1 MENHF
6 HLEKLDLEDL
16 VLEEDHHQSKML
28 QPETLLNRLLQ
39 MVLLRKRQW
48 QLRLKLQA
56 FLYLEIL
63 VLVGLEIL
71 DQAVQLLDNKLP
83 LGKRLKQH

>member
-83 LGKRLKQH
+83 LVKRLKQH

>member
-28 QPETLLNRLLQ
+28 QPEKLLNRLLQ

-56 FLYLEIL
+56 FLHLEIL

-83 LGKRLKQH
+83 LVKRLKQH

>member
-6 HLEKLDLEDL
+6 HLEKPDLEDL
-16 VLEEDHHQSKML
+16 VQEGDHHPSKML
-28 QPETLLNRLLQ
+28 QPEKLLNRLLQ

-56 FLYLEIL
+56 FLHLEIL
-63 VLVGLEIL
+63 APVGLEIL

>member
-56 FLYLEIL
+56 FLHLEIL

-83 LGKRLKQH
+83 LVKRLKQH